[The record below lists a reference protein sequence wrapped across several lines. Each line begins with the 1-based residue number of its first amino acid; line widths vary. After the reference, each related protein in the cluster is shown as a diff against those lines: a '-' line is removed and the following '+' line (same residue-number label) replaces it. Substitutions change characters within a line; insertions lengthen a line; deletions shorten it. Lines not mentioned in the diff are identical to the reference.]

1 MSISL
6 PHAIACLRHVIHER
20 PEGESIRKGLE
31 HALEVLEF
39 VNANAEV
46 IRSAYRLLKHP
57 AVKAFFSAF
66 PNSEFLELPDA
77 VSKDTRGDS
86 ARSGSRG

>member
-20 PEGESIRKGLE
+20 PEGESIRNGLE

-57 AVKAFFSAF
+57 TVKAFFTAF
-66 PNSEFLELPDA
+66 PGSEFESIPD
-77 VSKDTRGDS
+77 VKT
-86 ARSGSRG
+86 ARSTEGSEGRSRT